1 MRNVAYKVVSR
12 LLALA
17 QKETRK
23 DSVQGKDRFRQDFG
37 PQEEEEEDAA
47 KRAKHHVQEHSVL
60 FHGNTDDHFRLG
72 IKLTR

>member
-12 LLALA
+12 LLVLA
-17 QKETRK
+17 QKETRS
-23 DSVQGKDRFRQDFG
+23 DSIQGKTRFTEDFG
-37 PQEEEEEDAA
+37 LQDEEHENDAKSRHQIEEH
-47 KRAKHHVQEHSVL
+47 RVL